1 MAIPPVGPLPPAAP
15 AAQAPAPSRSFGEVL
30 ERRTAHPAAP
40 EPSPG
45 GPAVSALESI
55 ERAQRRL
62 DAVLQAA
69 RSGRTFTAQELL
81 GLQAQAYRYAQ
92 TVDLAS
98 KLVENGA
105 QAVKQALNT
114 QI

>member
-1 MAIPPVGPLPPAAP
+1 
-15 AAQAPAPSRSFGEVL
+15 VL
-30 ERRTAHPAAP
+30 E
-40 EPSPG
+40 
-45 GPAVSALESI
+45 
-55 ERAQRRL
+55 
-62 DAVLQAA
+62 AA
-69 RSGRTFTAQELL
+69 RNGRTFTAQELL

-105 QAVKQALNT
+105 QSLKQALNT